1 MKKLLILS
9 TALIALNAT
18 DLTNLFDAIKKAP
31 ETKIDSVV
39 VKEMKTQ
46 KKEIT
51 RSLFPK
57 INIFS
62 SYEHFSSPTSVKP
75 MPPTVAAEIG
85 KSGSGYW
92 WSQNITK
99 VGFVA
104 SMPIFIK
111 EIYDNKSK
119 ISHLIYAKKYQA
131 KINLLKREALLI
143 TYISKLNY
151 LFSLKNALSQKQ
163 NSIKTTLKAIEIG
176 VNAGSIPKFKLLRLE
191 DALNQI
197 KIKITN
203 INSAIDATKADIYK
217 LTKIKI
223 SKPIQLITYKIKQK
237 NFLALKPLIEVKK
250 ANEYALKAAKDKNY
264 PSFMLKAQ
272 GYRAFAKAYNNNDNL
287 AENFASIGIYMNWD
301 VFDKTKGANIQKAQI
316 ENIKS
321 DLNIQKTIK
330 DLNAQVMKIKE
341 SLKEIKKAINL
352 TENSITLKE
361 ELLKDAKKAFEINS
375 MTVDEYLTYEDN
387 LANAKANLAN
397 LIATKNTLLANLAF
411 IYGNNLE
418 RIFK

>member
-39 VKEMKTQ
+39 VKEMKAQ

-51 RSLFPK
+51 GSLFPK

-62 SYEHFSSPTSVKP
+62 SYEHFSSPANIKP
-75 MPPTVAAEIG
+75 MPPTLSAKIAAEHKG
-85 KSGSGYW
+85 FW
-92 WSQNITK
+92 FSQNITK
-99 VGFVA
+99 IGFVA

-151 LFSLKNALSQKQ
+151 LFSLKNALAQKQ
-163 NSIKTTLKAIEIG
+163 NSINTTLKAIEIG

-223 SKPIQLITYKIKQK
+223 SKPIKLITYKIKQK

-287 AENFASIGIYMNWD
+287 AENFANIGIYMNWD
-301 VFDKTKGANIQKAQI
+301 VFDKTKDANIQKAQI

>member
-39 VKEMKTQ
+39 VKEMKAQ

-51 RSLFPK
+51 GSLFPK

-62 SYEHFSSPTSVKP
+62 SYEHFSSPANIKP
-75 MPPTVAAEIG
+75 MPPTLSAKIGAEHKG
-85 KSGSGYW
+85 FW
-92 WSQNITK
+92 FSQNITK
-99 VGFVA
+99 IGFVA

-143 TYISKLNY
+143 TYLSKLNY

-163 NSIKTTLKAIEIG
+163 NSINTTLKAIEIG

-197 KIKITN
+197 KITITN

-223 SKPIQLITYKIKQK
+223 SKPIKLITYKIKQK

-287 AENFASIGIYMNWD
+287 AENFANIGIYMNWD
-301 VFDKTKGANIQKAQI
+301 VFDKTKDANIQKAQI